1 METSHS
7 FNPFTDRYQFDFK
20 DCTYTNGWVQ
30 CDTYQDAPY
39 FGIWA
44 NLTSRQIVT
53 YTEGDITRV
62 VCVNDDEFRTAM
74 LDMLL
79 AYDAGIQY
87 DGRWRHAKIDPG
99 LNAIGWSNKERAA
112 ELGLAA
118 YLH

>member
-1 METSHS
+1 MRYYTS
-7 FNPFTDRYQFDFK
+7 FDPMTDRYEFDFK
-20 DCTYTNGWVQ
+20 QCTYKNGWVQ
-30 CDTYQDAPY
+30 CDTYQDASY

-44 NLTSRQIVT
+44 NLTDRKIVT
-53 YTEGDITRV
+53 YAEGDITRV
-62 VCVNDDEFRTAM
+62 EADDDAEFRTAM
-74 LDMLL
+74 LSMLL

-99 LNAIGWSNKERAA
+99 LGQQRIDNMRRAA